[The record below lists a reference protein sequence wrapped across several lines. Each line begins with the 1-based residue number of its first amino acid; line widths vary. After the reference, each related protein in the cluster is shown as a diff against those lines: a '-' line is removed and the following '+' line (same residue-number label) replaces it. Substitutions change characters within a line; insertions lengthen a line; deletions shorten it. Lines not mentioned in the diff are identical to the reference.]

1 MPGRKELTV
10 MEKTLQEQITE
21 AIIRGDYKYAQMLR
35 DELEAKQKAE
45 KLQETRATLEKF
57 FDARDFIKT
66 VNPDEFQR
74 YIWEKV
80 KNHETLTPMDRLK
93 LATIQAY
100 QTDMKKIERV
110 LNENIDTIVQG
121 GAA

>member
-1 MPGRKELTV
+1 

-66 VNPDEFQR
+66 VNPDEFR
-74 YIWEKV
+74 AYVWSKV
-80 KNHETLTPMDRLK
+80 KNHEVLTPIERLK
-93 LATIQAY
+93 LATIRAY
-100 QTDMKKIERV
+100 ETDMKRIDQLLDGSIGTIIE
-110 LNENIDTIVQG
+110 G

>member
-1 MPGRKELTV
+1 

-45 KLQETRATLEKF
+45 KLQE
-57 FDARDFIKT
+57 ARKLVGKYYDPTEFLTT
-66 VNPDEFQR
+66 VNPDEFR
-74 YIWEKV
+74 AYIWKKV

-93 LATIQAY
+93 LATIRAY
-100 QTDMKKIERV
+100 ETDMKRIDQLLDGSIGTIIE
-110 LNENIDTIVQG
+110 G